1 MLSLTCVFAGCECI
15 SVEREF
21 LERLYME
28 NRELMYVVA
37 RRYASSAADV
47 DDIVS
52 AGITKLISHVQ
63 EFMDME
69 CHALKAYVVITVKHA
84 GIDHARR
91 ARRELPHTGDRLIDN
106 VQADGDVDAGLIG
119 NERLCR
125 LRDALR
131 KLSEKD
137 RTLLE
142 MKYFLEYDDAAIAE
156 YMDVKQDSVR
166 QMLRRARR
174 RLALEMEDYENDEQ

>member
-1 MLSLTCVFAGCECI
+1 MLPLICVFAGCDCI

-37 RRYASSAADV
+37 RRYAGSAADV
-47 DDIVS
+47 DDIGS
-52 AGITKLISHVQ
+52 AGITKLVSHVQ
-63 EFMDME
+63 KLMDME
-69 CHALKAYVVITVKHA
+69 CHVLKAYVVITVKHA

-91 ARRELPHTGDRLIDN
+91 ARREMPHTGEGLIEN
-106 VQADGDVDAGLIG
+106 VKADGDVDAGLIG
-119 NERLCR
+119 DERLCR
-125 LRDALR
+125 LRDALG
-131 KLSEKD
+131 KISEKD

-142 MKYFLEYDDAAIAE
+142 MKYFLEYDDATIAE
-156 YMDVKQDSVR
+156 YMNVKQDSVR

>member
-1 MLSLTCVFAGCECI
+1 MLPLICVFAGCECI

-28 NRELMYVVA
+28 NRERMYVVA
-37 RRYASSAADV
+37 RRYASSAADA

-63 EFMDME
+63 KLINME
-69 CHALKAYVVITVKHA
+69 RHALKAYVVITVKHA

-91 ARRELPHTGDRLIDN
+91 ARRELPHTGEGLIEN
-106 VQADGDVDAGLIG
+106 VKADGSVDVGLIV
-119 NERLCR
+119 NERRYR
-125 LRDALR
+125 LRDALK
-131 KLSEKD
+131 KLSERD

-156 YMDVKQDSVR
+156 YMGVKQDSVR
-166 QMLRRARR
+166 QMLRRARKR
-174 RLALEMEDYENDEQ
+174 FAAEMEDYEHDD

>member
-1 MLSLTCVFAGCECI
+1 MLPLMCVFAGCECI

-63 EFMDME
+63 ELMDME

-106 VQADGDVDAGLIG
+106 VHAGLIG
-119 NERLCR
+119 NERFCR